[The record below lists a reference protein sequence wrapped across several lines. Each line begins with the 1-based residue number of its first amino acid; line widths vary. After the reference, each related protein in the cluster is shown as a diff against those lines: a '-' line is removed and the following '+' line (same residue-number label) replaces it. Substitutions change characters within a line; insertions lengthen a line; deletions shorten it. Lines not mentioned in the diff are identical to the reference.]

1 MSTTTLNLQL
11 TDAQMAWLEREA
23 QRLGASSMDIV
34 ASRIEEA
41 RREDEFPWVEF
52 REAYQGRD
60 AFLRGTRLKI
70 WLLINHVRANNGN
83 VAKTASELEVPEV
96 AVANAVEYAAT
107 YVAEIDAAIA
117 ENRAAADA
125 LRAEMA
131 AASAI
136 PVNAS
141 HP

>member
-1 MSTTTLNLQL
+1 MGARVNVEL
-11 TDAQMAWLEREA
+11 TDAQMAWLRQEA
-23 QRLGASSMDIV
+23 ERLGVSPAEAAACRV
-34 ASRIEEA
+34 EEML
-41 RREDEFPWVEF
+41 RESKYPYVEF
-52 REAYQGRD
+52 REAYMGRD

-70 WLLINHVRANNGN
+70 WLLVNHVRANNGD

-125 LRAEMA
+125 LQAELA

>member
-1 MSTTTLNLQL
+1 MSTTVSVEL
-11 TDAQMAWLEREA
+11 TDEQTTWLRQEA
-23 QRLGASSMDIV
+23 ERLGMSPAEV
-34 ASRIEEA
+34 AACRVEELL
-41 RREDEFPWVEF
+41 RESKYPWVEF
-52 REAYQGRD
+52 REAHQCRD

-70 WLLINHVRANNGN
+70 WLLINHVRANNGD
-83 VAKTASELEVPEV
+83 VVKTARELEVPDV

-117 ENRAAADA
+117 ENSAVADA
-125 LRAEMA
+125 LQAEMA
-131 AASAI
+131 TASAI

>member
-1 MSTTTLNLQL
+1 MSTTVNVKL
-11 TDAQMAWLEREA
+11 TDEQMTWLEQEA
-23 QRLGASSMDIV
+23 KRLGASSMEIV

-52 REAYQGRD
+52 REAFQGRD
-60 AFLRGTRLKI
+60 AFLRGTRLKV
-70 WLLINHVRANNGN
+70 WLLINHVRDNNGD
-83 VAKTASELEVPEV
+83 VAKTARELDVPEV

-117 ENRAAADA
+117 ENDAAADA
-125 LRAEMA
+125 LQAELA
-131 AASAI
+131 TASTI